1 MLVAQPPVSVAGGG
15 DLPMRKKIDILENC
29 CSRPIVKKKNSYI
42 VIPTFSWACLSW
54 RLSQQNRWWPR
65 VIAVRAQQKG
75 VGGFGREEGGQN
87 GVKSFSDGAFLF
99 LLTNVFLRDLLQ
111 YYMIFQCEVS
121 SLIQHEMAPYIF
133 LANDTRISLSVV
145 LFFPGTLYWYW
156 FKKITYHQGELQS
169 TFIEFSH
176 DF

>member
-1 MLVAQPPVSVAGGG
+1 MVVAQPPVSVAGGG

-75 VGGFGREEGGQN
+75 VGGFGREEGGTVW
-87 GVKSFSDGAFLF
+87 GEIIFGWSIPIF
-99 LLTNVFLRDLLQ
+99 TNQRFLRDLVQ
-111 YYMIFQCEVS
+111 YYMILQCEVS
-121 SLIQHEMAPYIF
+121 SLIQHEMAPYTF

>member
-1 MLVAQPPVSVAGGG
+1 MVVAQPPVSVAGGG

-75 VGGFGREEGGQN
+75 VGGFGREERDRMGWN
-87 GVKSFSDGAFLF
+87 HFRMEHSYSYFYVLMRFIA
-99 LLTNVFLRDLLQ
+99 VF
-111 YYMIFQCEVS
+111 YFKVS
-121 SLIQHEMAPYIF
+121 SLIQQEMALMLRPCIF
-133 LANDTRISLSVV
+133 LENDTRLSLSVV
-145 LFFPGTLYWYW
+145 LFFPGILYWY
-156 FKKITYHQGELQS
+156 
-169 TFIEFSH
+169 
-176 DF
+176 

>member
-1 MLVAQPPVSVAGGG
+1 MVVAQPPVSVAGGG

-75 VGGFGREEGGQN
+75 VGGFGREERDRIGWN
-87 GVKSFSDGAFLF
+87 HFRMEHSYSYFYVLMRFIAVFSFK
-99 LLTNVFLRDLLQ
+99 
-111 YYMIFQCEVS
+111 VS
-121 SLIQHEMAPYIF
+121 SLIQQEMALMLRTCIF
-133 LANDTRISLSVV
+133 LANDTRHQWYYFSLE
-145 LFFPGTLYWYW
+145 FCIDIN
-156 FKKITYHQGELQS
+156 FKQITYDQGESQS
-169 TFIEFSH
+169 TFIKFSH